1 LRYGQLIDPSG
12 AWRGPSTEAAAVFA
26 PIRASRTRTTL
37 RSLLRVADGGS
48 VRGMPSANTPSLVT
62 GDASKSVAGPE
73 RTSDP
78 LVSVVAPVF
87 DEAATIGELHRRLTA
102 TLAPLGRYELVIVD
116 DGSTDGTWETLRA
129 LAQSDPHL
137 SLLRLS
143 RNFGHQIALSAG
155 LDHARG
161 DAIISIDGDL
171 QDPPEAIPALIER
184 WRDGADV
191 VFAVRQHREGETW
204 FKLATAA
211 AFYKLIN
218 RVSSVGIP
226 EQAGD
231 FRLLS
236 RRALDAL
243 LTMPESARYLRG
255 MSSWIGFRQAE
266 VGYAREPRHAGTTK
280 YPIRRMLHFAG
291 DAVTSF
297 SATPIRLVAALGFAS
312 VALCLIA
319 LAWSL
324 YVRILTDDTVAG
336 WTSVIVVV
344 LFIGGVQLLSLGII
358 GQYVGRI
365 FDEVKRRPLY
375 FVDEVVG
382 FDDGSSADRLL
393 LDRRGETVGGEKLAR
408 PD

>member
-1 LRYGQLIDPSG
+1 
-12 AWRGPSTEAAAVFA
+12 
-26 PIRASRTRTTL
+26 
-37 RSLLRVADGGS
+37 
-48 VRGMPSANTPSLVT
+48 MPSANTPSLVT